1 MTARPFS
8 PSCPSPASGD
18 ARLEERVLSIVC
30 SVAISTVLNLISLSL
45 LLGELHWAMVW
56 SLCLV
61 VRGRRMQGCRFRVCS
76 IKPQRR
82 SSKGSHALVK
92 LVIRKRIFL
101 GCLSEKHKQ
110 SHWTYRPDV
119 IVSSH
124 PGARQRGDGVDGVVG
139 VLTGLKERRVKD
151 LVYKV
156 SLKLQ
161 REIWYCRNGSP
172 SHKSYTPRPSPPLL
186 PPKRQTQGSRG
197 RRTPNCP
204 KLPQRTK
211 SQDDFSQELT
221 QLEADEAT
229 GILDF
234 GF

>member
-92 LVIRKRIFL
+92 LGIRKRIYL

-161 REIWYCRNGSP
+161 RDPKWQP
-172 SHKSYTPRPSPPLL
+172 KS
-186 PPKRQTQGSRG
+186 
-197 RRTPNCP
+197 
-204 KLPQRTK
+204 
-211 SQDDFSQELT
+211 
-221 QLEADEAT
+221 
-229 GILDF
+229 
-234 GF
+234 